1 METHF
6 YRNKAIL
13 LFSSFCIL
21 EARDGAIV
29 RAIASHQS
37 DPGSN
42 PHVVVICGV
51 SLLLALPVVSRR
63 FSSGTPVFQFHQ
75 KWYTNVYL

>member
-21 EARDGAIV
+21 EAMDGAIV
-29 RAIASHQS
+29 RAIASHYS
-37 DPGSN
+37 GPGSN
-42 PHVVVICGV
+42 PDVVVICGV
-51 SLLLALPVVSRR
+51 SLLLALPFVSRR

-75 KWYTNVYL
+75 KW

>member
-21 EARDGAIV
+21 EARDGTIV
-29 RAIASHQS
+29 RAVASQKS

-42 PHVVVICGV
+42 PDVLVICGV
-51 SLLLALPVVSRR
+51 RLLLALPFVSRR
-63 FSSGTPVFQFHQ
+63 FSLGTPVFQFPQ
-75 KWYTNVYL
+75 KW